1 MFNTGETALH
11 DANQV
16 AKLYG
21 WAIDDEELQKAYQK
35 LPIKNAKELAIDGR
49 VLITK
54 AG

>member
-21 WAIDDEELQKAYQK
+21 WAIDDEKLQKAYQK
-35 LPIKNAKELAIDGR
+35 LPIKNAKN
-49 VLITK
+49 
-54 AG
+54 